1 MYFFED
7 GEGLPLKSLDNSSYA
22 EIKTMCTLYDWP
34 TADLTQR
41 YLQLLDPA
49 AEVAPA
55 TAPPPILTPS
65 PGPKAAAANADGG
78 TGDGGEDDDAKAR
91 KAAERRSNKLALKR
105 SEEMHV
111 RGPGRVHR
119 GPAAGLRGC
128 SQTESWGSAYDAAGD
143 FASAAASW
151 RGPGCAGLCQGHD
164 PEHEPRTQVGREV
177 IRMPPLSPPA

>member
-34 TADLTQR
+34 TANLTQR

-65 PGPKAAAANADGG
+65 PGPKVAAAASSAEGG
-78 TGDGGEDDDAKAR
+78 TGDGGEDDETKAR
-91 KAAERRSNKLALKR
+91 SAAERRSNKLALKR

-111 RGPGRVHR
+111 RWLG
-119 GPAAGLRGC
+119 A
-128 SQTESWGSAYDAAGD
+128 
-143 FASAAASW
+143 
-151 RGPGCAGLCQGHD
+151 
-164 PEHEPRTQVGREV
+164 
-177 IRMPPLSPPA
+177 